1 MRKVISRVGVLM
13 LSVALLAGCG
23 ETQESS
29 GPASTTEQAPASE
42 PSVAE
47 TAADQADVEEVEV
60 EEAEEVAPLAVEIS
74 AHVSLRSDRRLMVE
88 GESNLPD
95 ETLVQIIVER
105 EISSV
110 RWRERTR
117 IEDGMF
123 AAGPFGPGS
132 GLPDGGYVV
141 QVEVSEGSV
150 QPEAVQARIGHKG
163 QHLAGELVSQSR
175 HGLGQVATYSRRFLV
190 GSEPRQT
197 RDQVEVLESP
207 GR

>member
-1 MRKVISRVGVLM
+1 MRNVISSVGVLVV
-13 LSVALLAGCG
+13 SVALLAGCS
-23 ETQESS
+23 ETEEPSTESVS
-29 GPASTTEQAPASE
+29 ATQPEQAST
-42 PSVAE
+42 AE
-47 TAADQADVEEVEV
+47 A
-60 EEAEEVAPLAVEIS
+60 AVEPEAAGPEATEEKIEPLVVEIA
-74 AHVSLRSDRRLMVE
+74 AHVALRSDRRLMVE

-117 IEDGMF
+117 INDGVY

-141 QVEVSEGSV
+141 RVEISESSV

-190 GSEPRQT
+190 GSEPRRT

>member
-1 MRKVISRVGVLM
+1 MRNVLSSVGVLM
-13 LSVALLAGCG
+13 ISVALLVGCG
-23 ETQESS
+23 ETD
-29 GPASTTEQAPASE
+29 E
-42 PSVAE
+42 PSESVSTAE
-47 TAADQADVEEVEV
+47 QTSAPEPTAAEIDVAA
-60 EEAEEVAPLAVEIS
+60 AEEVAPLVVEIM

-117 IEDGMF
+117 IENGVF

-132 GLPDGGYVV
+132 GLPDGGYIV

-150 QPEAVQARIGHKG
+150 QPEAVQARIGHEG
-163 QHLAGELVSQSR
+163 QHLAGELVNQSR

>member
-1 MRKVISRVGVLM
+1 MRNVLSSVGVLM
-13 LSVALLAGCG
+13 ISAALLAGCG
-23 ETQESS
+23 GTDEPSES
-29 GPASTTEQAPASE
+29 ASTVEQTSVPE
-42 PSVAE
+42 PTVAE
-47 TAADQADVEEVEV
+47 IEVV
-60 EEAEEVAPLAVEIS
+60 EAEEVAPLVVEMS

-117 IEDGMF
+117 IEDGVF

-132 GLPDGGYVV
+132 GLPDGGYIVR
-141 QVEVSEGSV
+141 VEVSEGSV
-150 QPEAVQARIGHKG
+150 QPEAVQARIGQEG

>member
-1 MRKVISRVGVLM
+1 MRNVLSSVGVLM
-13 LSVALLAGCG
+13 ISAALLAGCG
-23 ETQESS
+23 GTDEPSES
-29 GPASTTEQAPASE
+29 ASTVEQTSVPE
-42 PSVAE
+42 PTVAE
-47 TAADQADVEEVEV
+47 IAVV
-60 EEAEEVAPLAVEIS
+60 EAEEVAPLVVEMS

-117 IEDGMF
+117 IEDGVF

-132 GLPDGGYVV
+132 GLPDGGYIVR
-141 QVEVSEGSV
+141 VEVSEGSV
-150 QPEAVQARIGHKG
+150 QPEAVQARIGHEG

>member
-1 MRKVISRVGVLM
+1 MRNVISSVGVLM
-13 LSVALLAGCG
+13 ISVALLAGCG
-23 ETQESS
+23 ESD
-29 GPASTTEQAPASE
+29 E
-42 PSVAE
+42 PSESVSAAEQTSAPEPTAAEPEVAE
-47 TAADQADVEEVEV
+47 AEDVE
-60 EEAEEVAPLAVEIS
+60 PLIVEIT

-117 IEDGMF
+117 VADGVF

-132 GLPDGGYVV
+132 GLPDGGYIV

-150 QPEAVQARIGHKG
+150 QPEDVQARIGHEG

>member
-1 MRKVISRVGVLM
+1 MRNVLSSVGVFM
-13 LSVALLAGCG
+13 ISVALLVGCG
-23 ETQESS
+23 ETD
-29 GPASTTEQAPASE
+29 E
-42 PSVAE
+42 PSESVSTAE
-47 TAADQADVEEVEV
+47 QTSAPEPTAAEIDVAA
-60 EEAEEVAPLAVEIS
+60 AEEVAPLVVEIM

-117 IEDGMF
+117 IENGVF

-132 GLPDGGYVV
+132 GLPDGGYIV

-150 QPEAVQARIGHKG
+150 QPEAVQARIGHEG
-163 QHLAGELVSQSR
+163 QHLAGELVNQSR

>member
-1 MRKVISRVGVLM
+1 MRNVLSSVGVLM
-13 LSVALLAGCG
+13 ISVALLAGCS
-23 ETQESS
+23 ETDKPSE
-29 GPASTTEQAPASE
+29 PVSTTEQTSTPES
-42 PSVAE
+42 
-47 TAADQADVEEVEV
+47 TAAEIDVAA
-60 EEAEEVAPLAVEIS
+60 AEEVAPLVVEIT

-117 IEDGMF
+117 IGDGEF

-132 GLPDGGYVV
+132 GLPDGGYIV

-150 QPEAVQARIGHKG
+150 QPEAVQARIGHEG
-163 QHLAGELVSQSR
+163 QHLAGELVNQSR

>member
-1 MRKVISRVGVLM
+1 MRNVINSVGVLVV
-13 LSVALLAGCG
+13 SVALLAGCS
-23 ETQESS
+23 ETEEPPTESVS
-29 GPASTTEQAPASE
+29 ATQPEQAPA
-42 PSVAE
+42 AE
-47 TAADQADVEEVEV
+47 TAVAEPEV
-60 EEAEEVAPLAVEIS
+60 AEEKIAPLVVEIA
-74 AHVSLRSDRRLMVE
+74 AHVALRSDRRLMVE

-117 IEDGMF
+117 INDGVY

-141 QVEVSEGSV
+141 QVEISEGSV

-190 GSEPRQT
+190 GSEPRRT

>member
-1 MRKVISRVGVLM
+1 MRNVLSSVGVLM
-13 LSVALLAGCG
+13 ISVALLVGCG
-23 ETQESS
+23 ET
-29 GPASTTEQAPASE
+29 GE
-42 PSVAE
+42 PSESVSTAE
-47 TAADQADVEEVEV
+47 QTSAPEPTAAEIDVAA
-60 EEAEEVAPLAVEIS
+60 AEEVAPLVVEIM

-117 IEDGMF
+117 IENGVF

-132 GLPDGGYVV
+132 GLPDGGYIV

-150 QPEAVQARIGHKG
+150 QPEAVQARIGHEG
-163 QHLAGELVSQSR
+163 QHLAGELVNQSR

-190 GSEPRQT
+190 GSEPRQA

>member
-1 MRKVISRVGVLM
+1 MRNVLSSVGVLM
-13 LSVALLAGCG
+13 ISAALLAGCG
-23 ETQESS
+23 GTDEPSES
-29 GPASTTEQAPASE
+29 ASTLEQTSVPE
-42 PSVAE
+42 PTVAE
-47 TAADQADVEEVEV
+47 IEVV
-60 EEAEEVAPLAVEIS
+60 EAEEVAPLVVEMS

-117 IEDGMF
+117 IEDGVF

-132 GLPDGGYVV
+132 GLPDGGYIVR
-141 QVEVSEGSV
+141 VEVSEGSV
-150 QPEAVQARIGHKG
+150 QPEAVQARIGHEG

>member
-1 MRKVISRVGVLM
+1 MRNVLSSVGVLIM
-13 LSVALLAGCG
+13 SVALLTGCG
-23 ETQESS
+23 ETQESTNE
-29 GPASTTEQAPASE
+29 PVSTTEQTTASDSSRME
-42 PSVAE
+42 TGDAETDVAE
-47 TAADQADVEEVEV
+47 APED
-60 EEAEEVAPLAVEIS
+60 VAPLDVEIS
-74 AHVSLRSDRRLMVE
+74 AHVLLRSDRRLMVE

-105 EISSV
+105 EVSSV

-117 IEDGMF
+117 IENGMF

-150 QPEAVQARIGHKG
+150 QPENVQSRIGHEG
-163 QHLAGELVSQSR
+163 QHLAGELVSQTR

>member
-1 MRKVISRVGVLM
+1 MRNVMSGVGVLCV
-13 LSVALLAGCG
+13 SIALLAGCG
-23 ETQESS
+23 ETEEPSNEAVSATQHEQV
-29 GPASTTEQAPASE
+29 PASAS
-42 PSVAE
+42 S
-47 TAADQADVEEVEV
+47 TAKP
-60 EEAEEVAPLAVEIS
+60 EEVAEETIEPLVVEIT
-74 AHVSLRSDRRLMVE
+74 AHVALRSDRRLMVE

-117 IEDGMF
+117 IENGMF

-132 GLPDGGYVV
+132 GLPDGGYLVR
-141 QVEVSEGSV
+141 VEVSEGSV
-150 QPEAVQARIGHKG
+150 QPKAVQALIGHEG

-190 GSEPRQT
+190 GSEPRRT

>member
-1 MRKVISRVGVLM
+1 EEKI
-13 LSVALLAGCG
+13 
-23 ETQESS
+23 
-29 GPASTTEQAPASE
+29 E
-42 PSVAE
+42 PLV
-47 TAADQADVEEVEV
+47 
-60 EEAEEVAPLAVEIS
+60 VEIA
-74 AHVSLRSDRRLMVE
+74 AHVALRSDRRLMVE

-117 IEDGMF
+117 INDGVY

-141 QVEVSEGSV
+141 RVEISESSV

-190 GSEPRQT
+190 GSEPRRT

>member
-1 MRKVISRVGVLM
+1 MRNVLSSVGVLM
-13 LSVALLAGCG
+13 ISVALLAGCS
-23 ETQESS
+23 ETDKPSE
-29 GPASTTEQAPASE
+29 PVSTTEQTSTPES
-42 PSVAE
+42 
-47 TAADQADVEEVEV
+47 TAAEIDVVA
-60 EEAEEVAPLAVEIS
+60 AEEVAPLVVEIT

-117 IEDGMF
+117 IGDGEF

-132 GLPDGGYVV
+132 GLPDGGYIV

-150 QPEAVQARIGHKG
+150 QPEAVQARIGQEG
-163 QHLAGELVSQSR
+163 QLLAGELVNQSR

>member
-1 MRKVISRVGVLM
+1 MRNVISSAGLLIVF
-13 LSVALLAGCG
+13 VALLAGCG
-23 ETQESS
+23 ETEELSSESVS
-29 GPASTTEQAPASE
+29 TVERTSAPEPA
-42 PSVAE
+42 VAE
-47 TAADQADVEEVEV
+47 TDVAEV
-60 EEAEEVAPLAVEIS
+60 EEIAPLVVEIS

-95 ETLVQIIVER
+95 GTQIRIIVER
-105 EISSV
+105 EISRV
-110 RWRERTR
+110 RWQARTQVEGGR
-117 IEDGMF
+117 F
-123 AAGPFGPGS
+123 TAGPFGSGS
-132 GLPDGGYVV
+132 GLPDGGYDVR
-141 QVEVSEGSV
+141 VEVSEGSV
-150 QPEAVQARIGHKG
+150 QPEAVQARIGHEG